1 MGMSAPNLDMSGQQ
15 AEMQANLERDREY
28 RRGEEER
35 QRTARLE
42 EERMRMSLERA
53 FKEEQ
58 YAAMEAEAE
67 EVEKRESAV
76 IEEGVQQSETMNNIM
91 GFFSDR
97 PAVQI
102 KDSM

>member
-15 AEMQANLERDREY
+15 AEMQSNLERDREY
-28 RRGEEER
+28 RKAEEER

-76 IEEGVQQSETMNNIM
+76 IEEGIQQSETMNNIM
-91 GFFSDR
+91 GLK
-97 PAVQI
+97 I
-102 KDSM
+102 GSMS